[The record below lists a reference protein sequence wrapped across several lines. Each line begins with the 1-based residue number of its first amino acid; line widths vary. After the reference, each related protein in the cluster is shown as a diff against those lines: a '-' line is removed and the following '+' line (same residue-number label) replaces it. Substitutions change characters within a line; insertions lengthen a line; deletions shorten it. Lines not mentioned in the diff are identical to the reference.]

1 MRACAVVVVVLVTGC
16 MKWSVIDR
24 VVEHAQLY
32 RYRLTLR
39 DDLLSGRAKLRDD
52 GTIEFALALDHACT
66 LVPQLSTHRY
76 VTYERE
82 LTTTAAIALTV
93 GAAALTVA
101 SFAAVS
107 EVQGSWVGYT
117 AGIGGVTFAVPVVM
131 WVAGHK
137 QVTRETIEPKPIDG
151 RETRSAPCRG
161 IDPIAALGELELVTP
176 WGVRVVAP
184 IDRDGVAR
192 FVVDW
197 SVAPENEYRLA
208 AAWTVMATR
217 SRISGTWRFST
228 ADATRALGMVR
239 AVAYGNSGR

>member
-24 VVEHAQLY
+24 EVDHAPLY

-52 GTIEFALALDHACT
+52 GTIEFALALDHACA

-82 LTTTAAIALTV
+82 LTKPAAVALLV
-93 GAAALTVA
+93 GVTALTVA
-101 SFAAVS
+101 GFAALS
-107 EVQGSWVGYT
+107 DPMPSWVGYT
-117 AGIGGVTFAVPVVM
+117 AGIGGVMFAVPLVM
-131 WVAGHK
+131 TLAGQKVA
-137 QVTRETIEPKPIDG
+137 TRETIDAKPIDG
-151 RETRSAPCRG
+151 LETRAAPCRG

-228 ADATRALGMVR
+228 ADATRALGIVR
-239 AVAYGNSGR
+239 AVAYGDSVR